1 VHNNPIR
8 YVDPTGHIANHYRE
22 IIAAAEI
29 ESGLEELGVRIR
41 PVHAQQWVAPAAE
54 ASLLRG
60 AYRCTVAPRYA
71 GTRQAT
77 GARGTRGHR

>member
-29 ESGLEELGVRIR
+29 ESGWGELGVKIR

-60 AYRCTVAPRYA
+60 EHGCPVAPSHA
-71 GTRQAT
+71 GTRQAA